1 MLRHKLRS
9 TFLAMGILVFSADAS
24 TQIKSKQTLQS
35 NYIINYKVLPQE
47 ANSISDIF
55 SKGMLYGRLRTHWFF
70 YEYEDDVSGE
80 TESHNILGV
89 GGSLIYKTAP
99 YAGFSATAGLYYTSA
114 GTKLDNQPS
123 EVGLIKS
130 GKDVLNRY
138 NAINGNGGS
147 FAVLA
152 QSYLQY
158 EHDTFKARYGRE
170 IFNSFF
176 TKSNDS
182 KMVPNTFEGL
192 TLESKNLENT
202 HFKAAYLKAQKL
214 RDHDNFHS
222 VIMYDDR
229 TSTLGNSNLNWSE
242 NDDASVHK
250 GLNYSNFK
258 AHGVDENT
266 ALVVVDG
273 ETRALGTD
281 KLKVSG
287 SGVYLKDLFY
297 TGMLELNYKFDWGE
311 GYSLSPGFRYV
322 QQFDDGAGKIGGA
335 ALNGKASATT
345 ASSNVN
351 LQPDANV
358 RAAYSDPDSVDAKM
372 YGARLILKKGAGSVS
387 LGYTKVADEADFI
400 APWRG
405 FVTAGYTRAMARYN
419 WIANTESFRLR
430 STYNFDK
437 ANIVK
442 GLKTYLSFTHED
454 FDESKNEGKDANVY
468 YFGLIHDVQSV
479 SNLSFRFRSEYVEQT
494 AVDTNNHAEMRL
506 ELNYLF

>member
-1 MLRHKLRS
+1 MPISKLIN
-9 TFLAMGILVFSADAS
+9 TFLSIGLLVCTVDAS
-24 TQIKSKQTLQS
+24 TQIESKQTLQS
-35 NYIINYKVLPQE
+35 NYMINYKVLPKE
-47 ANSISDIF
+47 ADTVSGIF
-55 SKGMLYGRLRTHWFF
+55 TEGMVYGRLRTHWFF
-70 YEYEDDVSGE
+70 YEWEDDIEGK
-80 TESHNILGV
+80 TQSHNILGV

-114 GTKLDNQPS
+114 GTKLDDQPS
-123 EVGLIKS
+123 DVGLIKS
-130 GKDVLNRY
+130 GKDVMSRN
-138 NAINGNGGS
+138 NAINGDGNS

-152 QSYLQY
+152 QSYIQY
-158 EHDTFKARYGRE
+158 EHDKFKARFGRE

-192 TLESKNLENT
+192 TVESKNIKKTGLR
-202 HFKAAYLKAQKL
+202 AAYLSRQKL
-214 RDHDNFHS
+214 RDHENFHS
-222 VIMYDDR
+222 VIMFDDR
-229 TSTLGNSNLNWSE
+229 VSTSENSNPNWDE
-242 NDDASVHK
+242 NDDAVIHK

-258 AHGVDENT
+258 AHGIDENP

-273 ETRALGTD
+273 YTRALFTD
-281 KLKVSG
+281 KLKISG

-297 TGMLELNYKFDWGE
+297 TGMLELNYKLDLGDD
-311 GYSLSPGFRYV
+311 YSLSTGFRYV

-345 ASSNVN
+345 ASSN
-351 LQPDANV
+351 LKIQPDAAV
-358 RAAYSDPDSVDAKM
+358 RAAYTNPDSVDAKM
-372 YGARLILKKGAGSVS
+372 YAARLVLNKGAGSVS
-387 LGYTKVADEADFI
+387 LGYTKIADEADFI
-400 APWRG
+400 TPWRG

-419 WIANTESFRLR
+419 WLANTETFRLR
-430 STYNFDK
+430 ASYSFDK

-454 FDESKNEGKDANVY
+454 FDESKNEGLDANVY

-479 SNLSFRFRSEYVEQT
+479 ANLSFRFRSEYVQQT
-494 AVDTNNHAEMRL
+494 AADTNDHSEIRL

>member
-1 MLRHKLRS
+1 MLRHKLRNA
-9 TFLAMGILVFSADAS
+9 FLAMGIVVFSADAS
-24 TQIKSKQTLQS
+24 TQIKSKQTLRS
-35 NYIINYKVLPQE
+35 NYIVNYKILPQE
-47 ANSISDIF
+47 TNSILDVF
-55 SKGMLYGRLRTHWFF
+55 SEGMLYGRLRTHWFF
-70 YEYEDDVSGE
+70 YEYEDDVLAE
-80 TESHNILGV
+80 TQSHNILGV
-89 GGSLIYKTAP
+89 GGSLIYKTAS
-99 YAGFSATAGLYYTSA
+99 YAGFSVTAGLYYSSA
-114 GTKLDNQPS
+114 GTQLDNQPS

-130 GKDVLNRY
+130 GKDVLSRY
-138 NAINGNGGS
+138 NAINGRGDA

-158 EHDTFKARYGRE
+158 EHDAFKARYGRE

-192 TLESKNLENT
+192 SLESENRENIPI
-202 HFKAAYLKAQKL
+202 KAAYLKAQKL

-229 TSTLGNSNLNWSE
+229 TSIVGNSHLNWSA

-250 GLNYSNFK
+250 GLNHSNFK
-258 AHGVDENT
+258 AHGVDEYT

-273 ETRALGTD
+273 EARVLGED
-281 KLKVSG
+281 ELKISG

-297 TGMLELNYKFDWGE
+297 TGMLELNYKFDWAE
-311 GYSLSPGFRYV
+311 GYSLSSGFRYV

-345 ASSNVN
+345 ASLNVD

-358 RAAYSDPDSVDAKM
+358 RAAYTDPDSVDAKM
-372 YGARLILKKGAGSVS
+372 YGARLIFNKGAVSVS
-387 LGYTKVADEADFI
+387 LAYTKVADEADFI
-400 APWRG
+400 TPWRG

-419 WIANTESFRLR
+419 WISNTESFRLG
-430 STYNFDK
+430 STYSFDK

-468 YFGLIHDVQSV
+468 YLGLIHDVQSI

-494 AVDTNNHAEMRL
+494 AVDTNNHSEVRL